1 MEGINNLP
9 SNNLS
14 TTSFKDREY
23 NKTNYTTPAMI
34 MEMLKF
40 PFYWKWTET
49 CFQVALYVQRIAA
62 MSFFNKQS
70 CIYFSQNN
78 EKATFCAQ

>member
-40 PFYWKWTET
+40 PFY
-49 CFQVALYVQRIAA
+49 
-62 MSFFNKQS
+62 
-70 CIYFSQNN
+70 
-78 EKATFCAQ
+78 